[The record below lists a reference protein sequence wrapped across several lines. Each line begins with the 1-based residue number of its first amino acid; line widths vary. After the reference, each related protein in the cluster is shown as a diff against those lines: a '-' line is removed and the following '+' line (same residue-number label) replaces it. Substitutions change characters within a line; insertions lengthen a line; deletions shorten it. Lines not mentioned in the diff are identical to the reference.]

1 MARQKKDSHPF
12 SIKMDSSTYQRLQR
26 YCERSGQP
34 KTTAIE
40 RAVNLLIDQYEQV
53 MGPTSQSDTN
63 HAQASSNELQN
74 IVHY

>member
-1 MARQKKDSHPF
+1 MARQKKNSHPF
-12 SIKMDSSTYQRLQR
+12 SIKMDSTTYQRLQA

-53 MGPTSQSDTN
+53 MGATDQSNIN
-63 HAQASSNELQN
+63 HGANREAQNAG
-74 IVHY
+74 H